1 MSKDSENLLLEVSR
15 PCETQLGAHGGGSTP
30 VIQWVGAG
38 NREQEISSIWQAI
51 EKKSLINV
59 G

>member
-15 PCETQLGAHGGGSTP
+15 PCETQPGAHRGISTP
-30 VIQWVGAG
+30 VIQPVGGAG
-38 NREQEISSIWQAI
+38 NILYLVGNFL
-51 EKKSLINV
+51 KSLINL